1 MKFATM
7 KLHRFRIED
16 LGSVTVKLA
25 ILLALVA
32 VVGLTAYASVQASP
46 PQAF

>member
-16 LGSVTVKLA
+16 LGSVTIKFA

-32 VVGLTAYASVQASP
+32 VVGVTAYASVEAA
-46 PQAF
+46 PQTF

>member
-1 MKFATM
+1 M

-16 LGSVTVKLA
+16 LGSVTIKFA

-32 VVGLTAYASVQASP
+32 VVGVTAYASVEAA
-46 PQAF
+46 PQTF

>member
-1 MKFATM
+1 M
-7 KLHRFRIED
+7 KLHRFRLED
-16 LGSVTVKLA
+16 FGSVTIKFA

-46 PQAF
+46 PSAF